1 MGYKIVNGPFALFK
15 WEALFRDWPTFAQG
29 FFITILVSLA
39 ALALAV
45 ILGVI
50 FGVLGALHYKI
61 PKKISR
67 IYVAVIQNTPLVIQV
82 FLLYN
87 MLPHLGI
94 TLPVFAVG
102 VLGVGIYHGAYV
114 SEVVRGG
121 IGAIPVGQLESA
133 LSQGFTHIG
142 AMRYIIV
149 PQAIRL
155 MLPPLT
161 NQAVSLIK
169 NTSVMAMIA
178 GGDLMYHADS
188 WSSNNLYYGPG
199 YVITAMLYLA
209 LCLPL
214 AKFAAKLE
222 KRIGVAR

>member
-1 MGYKIVNGPFALFK
+1 VGNKVVNGPFALFK
-15 WEALFRDWPTFAQG
+15 WEALLNDWSTFAEG

-39 ALALAV
+39 ALVLAL
-45 ILGVI
+45 ILGI
-50 FGVLGALHYKI
+50 MFGVFGSLHYKI
-61 PKKISR
+61 PKRINK

-82 FLLYN
+82 FFLYN

-94 TLPVFAVG
+94 TLPVFVVG
-102 VLGVGIYHGAYV
+102 VLVIGIYHGAYI

-121 IGAIPVGQLESA
+121 IGAVPAGQMESA
-133 LSQGFTHIG
+133 ISQGFTYFG
-142 AMRYIIV
+142 AMRYIIL
-149 PQAIRL
+149 PQALRL

-169 NTSVMAMIA
+169 NTSILAMIA

-188 WSSNNLYYGPG
+188 WSSDNLYYGPA
-199 YVITAMLYLA
+199 YVVTAILYLL

-222 KRIGVAR
+222 KRIGVGR

>member
-45 ILGVI
+45 ILGIV
-50 FGVLGALHYKI
+50 FGVLGALHYKVLR
-61 PKKISR
+61 KISR
-67 IYVAVIQNTPLVIQV
+67 IYVSVIQNTPLVIQV
-82 FLLYN
+82 FFLYN

-114 SEVVRGG
+114 AEVVRGG
-121 IGAIPVGQLESA
+121 IGAVPMGQLESA

-142 AMRYIIV
+142 AMRHIIL

-169 NTSVMAMIA
+169 NTSIMAMIA

-188 WSSNNLYYGPG
+188 WSSNSLYYGPG
-199 YVITAMLYLA
+199 YVITALLYLA

-214 AKFAAKLE
+214 AKFASKLE
-222 KRIGVAR
+222 NRIGVAR

>member
-1 MGYKIVNGPFALFK
+1 MNGPFALFK
-15 WEALFRDWPTFAQG
+15 WEALFQDWTTFAQG
-29 FFITILVSLA
+29 FFTTILLSLS
-39 ALALAV
+39 ALALA
-45 ILGVI
+45 ICLGII
-50 FGVLGALHYKI
+50 FGVLGSMHYKI
-61 PKKISR
+61 PRKISKV
-67 IYVAVIQNTPLVIQV
+67 YVSVIQNTPLVIQI
-82 FLLYN
+82 FFLYN

-94 TLPVFAVG
+94 TIPVFTVG
-102 VLGVGIYHGAYV
+102 VLGVGIYHGAYI

-121 IGAIPVGQLESA
+121 IGAVPVGQMESA
-133 LSQGFTHIG
+133 LSQGFTHVG
-142 AMRYIIV
+142 AMRYIV
-149 PQAIRL
+149 LPQAIRL

-188 WSSNNLYYGPG
+188 WASNNLYYGPA
-199 YVITAMLYLA
+199 YVATAILYLL

-214 AKFAAKLE
+214 AKFAVKLE

>member
-1 MGYKIVNGPFALFK
+1 MNGPFELVK
-15 WEALFRDWPTFAQG
+15 WEALLSEWSTFADG
-29 FFITILVSLA
+29 FLVTILVSLA
-39 ALALAV
+39 ALVIAL

-50 FGVLGALHYKI
+50 FGVFGSLHYKI
-61 PKKISR
+61 PRKMNG

-82 FLLYN
+82 FFLYN

-94 TLPVFAVG
+94 TLPVFVVG
-102 VLGVGIYHGAYV
+102 VIGIGIYHGAYI

-121 IGAIPVGQLESA
+121 IGAVPVGQMESA

-142 AMRYIIV
+142 AMRYIIL

-199 YVITAMLYLA
+199 YVVTAMLYLL

-214 AKFAAKLE
+214 AKFAANLE
-222 KRIGVAR
+222 KRIGVGR

>member
-1 MGYKIVNGPFALFK
+1 MGYKVVNGSFALFK
-15 WEALFRDWPTFAQG
+15 WEALFRDWNLFAQG
-29 FFITILVSLA
+29 FLITILVSFA
-39 ALALAV
+39 ALALALL
-45 ILGVI
+45 LGII
-50 FGVLGALHYKI
+50 FGTLGSLHYKFFRR
-61 PKKISR
+61 ISK

-82 FLLYN
+82 FFLYN
-87 MLPHLGI
+87 MLPHLRI
-94 TLPVFAVG
+94 SLPVFAVG
-102 VLGVGIYHGAYV
+102 VLGVGIYHGAYI

-121 IGAIPVGQLESA
+121 IGAVPAGQLESA

-142 AMRYIIV
+142 SMRHIIL

-161 NQAVSLIK
+161 TQAVSLIK

-199 YVITAMLYLA
+199 YVATALLYLA

-222 KRIGVAR
+222 KRIEVAR

>member
-1 MGYKIVNGPFALFK
+1 MNGPFALFK
-15 WEALFRDWPTFAQG
+15 WEALFRDWTTFAQG

-39 ALALAV
+39 ALVLAI
-45 ILGVI
+45 ILGIV
-50 FGVLGALHYKI
+50 FGVFGSLHYKI
-61 PKKISR
+61 PKRISR
-67 IYVAVIQNTPLVIQV
+67 IYVSVIQNTPLVIQI
-82 FLLYN
+82 FFLYN
-87 MLPHLGI
+87 MLPHLRVM
-94 TLPVFAVG
+94 LPVFAVG
-102 VLGVGIYHGAYV
+102 VLGIGIYHGAYI

-121 IGAIPVGQLESA
+121 IGAVPVGQLESA
-133 LSQGFTHIG
+133 LSQGFTYIG
-142 AMRYIIV
+142 AMRHIIL

-188 WSSNNLYYGPG
+188 WTSNSLYYGPG
-199 YVITAMLYLA
+199 YLVTALLYLA

-222 KRIGVAR
+222 SRKGVGR

>member
-1 MGYKIVNGPFALFK
+1 VNGPFALFK

-50 FGVLGALHYKI
+50 FGVFGSMQNELLRR
-61 PKKISR
+61 ISR
-67 IYVAVIQNTPLVIQV
+67 IYVAFIQNTPLVIQV
-82 FLLYN
+82 FFLYN
-87 MLPHLGI
+87 MLPHLGV
-94 TLPVFAVG
+94 TLPVFVVG

-114 SEVVRGG
+114 AEVVRGG
-121 IGAIPVGQLESA
+121 IGAVPVGQLESA
-133 LSQGFTHIG
+133 LSQGFTQMG
-142 AMRYIIV
+142 AMRYIIL

-188 WSSNNLYYGPG
+188 WSSNSLYYGPG
-199 YVITAMLYLA
+199 YVLTALLYLV

-222 KRIGVAR
+222 SRMGVAK